1 MLSALF
7 RRVALTM
14 PLLLGLASATSA
26 AEVQVTARYSVTLGG
41 TQIALATVKL
51 ETQGDKYS
59 MILDARVSGLAT
71 LVATGT
77 ARATSRGAV
86 QNSGLR
92 SAIFNMVTRAGGGQ
106 YASDISF
113 SGNGVESFVITPPII
128 NNIDRVAIE
137 RKHLTASNDMLA
149 PFVLRGDGLNAK
161 LCERKMPIF
170 TGTERFDLTMRYARG
185 DTATSKRTGYQGP
198 VIVCAMRYTPV
209 SGHYTTSEI
218 TNYLANNDRILIWY
232 APLEA
237 EGWYIPY
244 RALVTTA
251 EGDLSMV
258 LTDLDQ

>member
-14 PLLLGLASATSA
+14 PLLLGLVPTASA

-77 ARATSRGAV
+77 ARASSRGAV
-86 QNSGLR
+86 QKSGLR
-92 SAIFNMVTRAGGGQ
+92 ASLFDMVTRASGGE
-106 YASDISF
+106 YSSDISF
-113 SGNGVESFVITPPII
+113 STNGVESFVVAPPIL
-128 NNIDRVAIE
+128 NNIDRIAIE

-149 PFVLRGDGLNAK
+149 PFVVRGDGLNAQ

-170 TGTERFDLTMRYARG
+170 TGTERFNLTMRYARG

-198 VIVCAMRYTPV
+198 VIVCAMRYTPI
-209 SGHYTTSEI
+209 SGHYTSSEI
-218 TNYLANNDRILIWY
+218 TRYLAENDRILIWY
-232 APLEA
+232 APLET

-258 LTDLDQ
+258 LTELEQ